1 LIWSTHDPNHLTQA
15 ADHVLMLHRTGSAV
29 LAPTALALTPAAL
42 RAQFDLPF
50 TQVQTAS
57 GPQFLPDFAQHEA

>member
-1 LIWSTHDPNHLTQA
+1 
-15 ADHVLMLHRTGSAV
+15 MLHRTGSAV